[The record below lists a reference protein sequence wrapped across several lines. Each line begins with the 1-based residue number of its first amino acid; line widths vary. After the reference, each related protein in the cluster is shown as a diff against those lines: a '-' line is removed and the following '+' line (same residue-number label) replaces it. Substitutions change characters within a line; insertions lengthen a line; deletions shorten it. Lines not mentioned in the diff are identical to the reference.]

1 MVVRVGFLGAGLI
14 AHHHARSLAP
24 AGDRVRIVDC
34 FDPDRDR
41 AERFAAAYGGGVAPL
56 IDEVIDAA
64 DAVFVCAWTA
74 AHPGLVRAVADAGR
88 AVFCEKPLA
97 VTLAEATAM
106 AEYVHRSGVINQVGL
121 VLRRSPAFRWV
132 AATLA
137 RSRADIGPVMSIVFR
152 DDQYIPNQGL
162 YDSTWRVDLSKAGAG
177 TLLEHSIHDLD
188 LIRWFMGPVDSVSG
202 RIANFHG
209 HDGIEDLAHV
219 QLNGPSGTTASLVSI
234 WHDLLQRP
242 SQRRV
247 EVFCRRAYFH
257 IESDWHGPVSYDI
270 DGHTGSLAGE
280 ALAAAAADLDGESDN
295 PSVAFVD
302 AVAAG
307 RPARPDFFV
316 AVEAHRLCDAAYRSA
331 AAGGHPISLKSP
343 SV

>member
-14 AHHHARSLAP
+14 AHYHARSLTP
-24 AGDRVRIVDC
+24 VGDRVRIVDC

-41 AERFAAAYGGGVAPL
+41 AERFAATYGGGVATL
-56 IDEVIDAA
+56 VDEVIDAA

-74 AHPGLVRAVADAGR
+74 AHPPLVKAVADAGR

-97 VTLAEATAM
+97 GNLAEVTAM
-106 AEYVHRSGVINQVGL
+106 VDHVRRSGVVNQVGL

-137 RSRADIGPVMSIVFR
+137 QSRSEVGPVMSIVFR

-162 YDSTWRVDLSKAGAG
+162 YDSTWRVEVSKAGSG

-188 LIRWFMGPVDSVSG
+188 LIRWLMGPVQSVSG
-202 RIANFHG
+202 RTANFHG

-219 QLNGPSGTTASLVSI
+219 RLNGPSGTTASLVSI
-234 WHDLLQRP
+234 WHDLLGRP
-242 SQRRV
+242 SQRRM

-257 IESDWHGPVSYDI
+257 IEGDWHGPVSYDV
-270 DGHTGSLAGE
+270 DGRTGLLAGE
-280 ALAAAAADLDGESDN
+280 ALTAAAADLDGETDN
-295 PSVAFVD
+295 PSVAFID

-307 RPARPDFFV
+307 RPAYPDFSV
-316 AVEAHRLCDAAYRSA
+316 ALEAHRLCDAAYRSA
-331 AAGGHPISLKSP
+331 AADGLPVSMN
-343 SV
+343 